1 MGNQR
6 SNFLRRPRGDNN
18 RTLWVFNDN
27 EQDRLSNKL
36 GAGNA
41 QFRPFNKLGVHS
53 AAPLSAGV
61 TTGSS
66 GVGYASLSPCAERV
80 INADILSIQKLL
92 ATGEYSSVKYS
103 SDVLGLLRTSI
114 FSVGI
119 DVNRYIVRCLRRT
132 IGTASFSVG
141 HDEFYEGQ
149 FDSHCLMHAVHNAVG
164 SDTELAL
171 SKRVFDSIR
180 AGSHPGAQAAVFEG
194 GLSGEVCKYHSG
206 EKHKLLGRSVGFRE
220 RCRGGD
226 KQLDSGG

>member
-1 MGNQR
+1 MVLYFVEEAPAQVTLTQLAR
-6 SNFLRRPRGDNN
+6 KRKPAKQTSAAPRKKQASPVAPAASPGPTVATLVPSVYAGDGQPGDFVWEINEAISSSAHAATNN

-41 QFRPFNKLGVHS
+41 QIRPFNKFGVHS

-80 INADILSIQKLL
+80 INADILLIQKLL

-103 SDVLGLLRTSI
+103 SDVSGLLGTSI

-119 DVNRYIVRCLRRT
+119 DVNRYIVQCHQPD
-132 IGTASFSVG
+132 G
-141 HDEFYEGQ
+141 
-149 FDSHCLMHAVHNAVG
+149 
-164 SDTELAL
+164 
-171 SKRVFDSIR
+171 
-180 AGSHPGAQAAVFEG
+180 
-194 GLSGEVCKYHSG
+194 
-206 EKHKLLGRSVGFRE
+206 
-220 RCRGGD
+220 
-226 KQLDSGG
+226 